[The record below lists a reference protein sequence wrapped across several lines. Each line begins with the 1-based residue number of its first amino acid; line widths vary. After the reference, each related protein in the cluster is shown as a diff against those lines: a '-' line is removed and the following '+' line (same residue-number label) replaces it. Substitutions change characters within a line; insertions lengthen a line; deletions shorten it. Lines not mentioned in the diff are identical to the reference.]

1 MGEPTGII
9 EYWLADLYG
18 DMLNNEDSMKVLII
32 TFGSRG
38 DVQPYVALG
47 KGLQAAGHTVSI
59 CTASRFESFI
69 TKHNLTYGYMTD
81 EFLKILDTDMG
92 RDVIESS
99 SEISGVIRS
108 IFKLIK
114 YIKPL
119 AKEMISDSWKAAKE
133 AKPDLIIFHPKILG
147 AVSIAEKFDVPVIMA
162 NLQPMIVPTKE
173 FPMAG
178 MPRWNIGPWYNK
190 TTYRLI
196 KLGLRMYS
204 KIVNDFRQNT
214 LNLAPFPKSSGMLFT
229 ADKKPIPILH
239 GFSPH
244 IVPRPSDWPEQA
256 MVNGYWFLDQLDDWQ
271 PPSRLKAFLD
281 EGEAPVYI
289 GFGSMAGRNPRRL
302 ADIAVEALN
311 RAKLR
316 GILATGW
323 GGLEAYQLPADILKI
338 DSAPHEWLFPRMSAI
353 VHHGGA
359 GTTGA
364 ALRAGKPMTICPFMA
379 DQPFWGECIHALGI
393 GPKPIAQKGLSVSK
407 LTIALNEMSHNA
419 TMQKR
424 AKKTGALIQDEDGIK
439 NTVKVIEDVFQ
450 QQLYFLR
457 GVCKNMP
464 KPCH

>member
-1 MGEPTGII
+1 
-9 EYWLADLYG
+9 
-18 DMLNNEDSMKVLII
+18 MKILII
-32 TFGSRG
+32 TFGSHG

-47 KGLQAAGHTVSI
+47 KGLQAAGHTVTI

-69 TKHNLTYGYMTD
+69 TDNNLAYGYMTD
-81 EFLKILDTDMG
+81 EFLEIIDTDTG
-92 RDVIESS
+92 REVMEDSAGIF
-99 SEISGVIRS
+99 GVVRS

-119 AKEMISDSWKAAKE
+119 AKEMISDSWEAAKAAN
-133 AKPDLIIFHPKILG
+133 PDLIIFHPKILG
-147 AVSIAEKFDVPVIMA
+147 AVSIAEKLDVPVIMA

-196 KLGLRMYS
+196 KLGLGMYS
-204 KIVNDFRQNT
+204 KIVNDFRRNT

-256 MVNGYWFLDQLDDWQ
+256 IVNGYWFLGQLVDWK
-271 PPSRLKAFLD
+271 PPSRLKTFLD
-281 EGEAPVYI
+281 AGEAPVYI

-302 ADIAVEALN
+302 ADIAIEALTK
-311 RAKLR
+311 AKLR

-323 GGLEAYQLPADILKI
+323 GGLEAYQLPKNILKI

-379 DQPFWGECIHALGI
+379 DQPFWGACIHALGA
-393 GPKPIAQKGLSVSK
+393 GPKPIPQKKISVRR
-407 LTIALNEMSHNA
+407 LTSAFHEMSHNA
-419 TMQKR
+419 TMRRR
-424 AKKTGALIQDEDGIK
+424 AKEIGQLIQDENSIK
-439 NTVKVIEDVFQ
+439 NTVEVIEDVFKRNRYMIGENFSGNR
-450 QQLYFLR
+450 LK
-457 GVCKNMP
+457 VTE
-464 KPCH
+464 